1 MRKIK
6 TRIAWLVLLLL
17 SVTLM
22 GCHKGTASQMLD
34 RVTGQAGPS
43 IETSNLEPSNL
54 KVHFM
59 DVGQGDSI
67 LLQTHN
73 KTMLIDA
80 GTRSSSDKLIKDL
93 KKLGVEK
100 LDVVVATHPHEDHI
114 GGMPSVFKEFRVG
127 KVYAPNA
134 SANTKIFQQFVE
146 GVQSQGLKFTQIKR
160 GTIIDFDK
168 GIQVKAVGPVG
179 DTYEDYNNASAVI
192 KVTTGKISYLFTGDA
207 EASSEKQMIDT
218 GDDLSATVLKVG
230 HHGSD
235 TSTSDEFLKAVNPK
249 VCVISVGKDN
259 KYNHPSKSTTEKL
272 LKKDVYRTDISG
284 IITVATDGENISVE
298 TER

>member
-1 MRKIK
+1 MRKLK
-6 TRIAWLVLLLL
+6 KLVLTLTLFSL
-17 SVTLM
+17 SLM
-22 GCHKGTASQMLD
+22 LISCHKGTASQMLD

-43 IETSNLEPSNL
+43 IKTSNSEPSNL

-67 LLQTHN
+67 LLQTYK

-80 GTRSSSDKLIKDL
+80 GPKSSSEKLIKDL

-100 LDVVVATHPHEDHI
+100 IDVVVATHPHEDHI
-114 GGMPSVFKEFRVG
+114 GGMPSVFKEFKVG

-160 GTIIDFDK
+160 GTEIDFDD
-168 GIQVKAVGPVG
+168 GILVKAVGPVG
-179 DTYEDYNNASAVI
+179 DTYDDYNNASAVI
-192 KVTTGKISYLFTGDA
+192 KVINGKTSYLFTGDA
-207 EASSEKQMIDT
+207 EAKSEKEMIVT
-218 GDDLSATVLKVG
+218 GDDLSATILKVG

-235 TSTSDEFLKAVNPK
+235 TSTSDEFLEAVNPK
-249 VCVISVGKDN
+249 VCVMSVGKDN
-259 KYNHPSKSTTEKL
+259 KYNHPSKSTTKKL
-272 LKKDVYRTDISG
+272 VKKDVYRTDISG
-284 IITVATDGENISVE
+284 IITIATDGENVSIE